1 MKKILTALLSAVH
14 PVGHGLNGGDGLN
27 SATIYRYSDGC
38 FGHNGFIHLKCKEGD
53 ISY

>member
-1 MKKILTALLSAVH
+1 MKKILTALLSAAH